1 MSEHNTSP
9 DRAVRHEAID
19 INDFVH
25 AATGSRVRRVTLPDG
40 THWFPAVDVASELGY
55 VNTRQALR
63 WHVPKQCCA
72 TLRELAQG
80 VYGTDVLGKLAGHR
94 LQKSMR
100 MVNLQG
106 LVQLVNGCTKPEAMP
121 FKQWVT
127 EVVVAVQRDGVYELE
142 PAAVQSTDPAAPV
155 AYAMPQPVVDAIVRL
170 EERNLRTDEMLAAAQ
185 RESLATQQRVADAV
199 ERIAAAV
206 EGMAAAGR
214 PPEPDAPAEAAAP
227 VPAATA
233 REVLDRWRGRLPRGS
248 RAWPVALYLLPHLVE
263 QGEVRMSVD
272 FLAVKAGL
280 TAQQTSLALTELRR
294 HGCVEQRGFADNG
307 SPVLVPCP

>member
-19 INDFVH
+19 ISDFVH

-40 THWFPAVDVASELGY
+40 THWFPASDVCRRLGY
-55 VNTRQALR
+55 TTTRKALVD
-63 WHVPKQCCA
+63 HVPE
-72 TLRELAQG
+72 TYREMLQTVTG
-80 VYGTDVLGKLAGHR
+80 RHGLGIPPGR
-94 LQKSMR
+94 EWRRDLQ

-142 PAAVQSTDPAAPV
+142 PAAVQSPDPAAPV

-170 EERNLRTDEMLAAAQ
+170 EERNLRTDEMLAAVQ

-206 EGMAAAGR
+206 EGMAAGGR
-214 PPEPDAPAEAAAP
+214 HPEPDAPAEPAAP
-227 VPAATA
+227 VPAASA
-233 REVLDRWRGRLPRGS
+233 REVLDRWRRRLPRGS